1 MHLEYFAVGSCAL
14 LLLSFPIVFSAMYK
28 KLDAAERYM
37 QYSTYIVGCR
47 HTFRH
52 FHFEGRPQ
60 RVFAM
65 ATVILIPKVIQWRG
79 MVLVED
85 VEKIPR
91 HLKYWM
97 VIPTLVTF
105 LALIG
110 ITITGL
116 LVQTGRL

>member
-1 MHLEYFAVGSCAL
+1 MKYFAVGSFVL
-14 LLLSFPIVFSAMYK
+14 LLLSFPLLFSAMYK

-37 QYSTYIVGCR
+37 PYSTFIVGCR

-85 VEKIPR
+85 VQKIPL

-97 VIPTLVTF
+97 VIPTLATF
-105 LALIG
+105 LGLIG
-110 ITITGL
+110 ICITGL
-116 LVQTGRL
+116 LVESDII

>member
-1 MHLEYFAVGSCAL
+1 MYLEYFAVGSFAL
-14 LLLSFPIVFSAMYK
+14 LLLNFPIVFSAMYK

-37 QYSTYIVGCR
+37 QYSSFIVGYR

-52 FHFEGRPQ
+52 APFEGRPQ

-79 MVLVED
+79 MVLLED

-91 HLKYWM
+91 NLKYWM
-97 VIPTLVTF
+97 VIPTLFTYLCATCLAITGF
-105 LALIG
+105 LAP
-110 ITITGL
+110 
-116 LVQTGRL
+116 

>member
-1 MHLEYFAVGSCAL
+1 MYLEYFVLSSGGL
-14 LLLSFPIVFSAMYK
+14 LLLSFPIVFFAMFK

-37 QYSTYIVGCR
+37 QYSSFIVGCR

-52 FHFEGRPQ
+52 TPFEGRPQ
-60 RVFAM
+60 RVYAM
-65 ATVILIPKVIQWRG
+65 ATLILVPRVIQWRG

-97 VIPTLVTF
+97 VVPTFVTCIS
-105 LALIG
+105 LLG
-110 ITITGL
+110 LTISWFFISD
-116 LVQTGRL
+116 

>member
-1 MHLEYFAVGSCAL
+1 MNQEYFAVGSFAL
-14 LLLSFPIVFSAMYK
+14 LLLSFPIIFSAMYK

-37 QYSTYIVGCR
+37 KYSTFIVGCR

-52 FHFEGRPQ
+52 AHFEGRPQ

-65 ATVILIPKVIQWRG
+65 ATVILIPKIFQWRG

-85 VEKIPR
+85 VEKIPPR
-91 HLKYWM
+91 LKYWM
-97 VIPTLVTF
+97 VIPTLVTC

-110 ITITGL
+110 IAITGML
-116 LVQTGRL
+116 IVD

>member
-1 MHLEYFAVGSCAL
+1 MYLEYFAVGSCVL

-37 QYSTYIVGCR
+37 QYSTFIVGCR

-52 FHFEGRPQ
+52 THFEGRPQ

-65 ATVILIPKVIQWRG
+65 ATVIVIPRIIQRRG

-85 VEKIPR
+85 VEQIPR

-97 VIPTLVTF
+97 VIPTLVTC
-105 LALIG
+105 LSLIG
-110 ITITGL
+110 ITITGFL
-116 LVQTGRL
+116 IEN

>member
-1 MHLEYFAVGSCAL
+1 MYKEYFAVGSCIL
-14 LLLSFPIVFSAMYK
+14 LILSFPTLYSAMYK

-65 ATVILIPKVIQWRG
+65 ATVILIPKIVQWRG

-85 VEKIPR
+85 VDP
-91 HLKYWM
+91 
-97 VIPTLVTF
+97 PPDTSS
-105 LALIG
+105 
-110 ITITGL
+110 TGL
-116 LVQTGRL
+116 LSPLSLPIYLL

>member
-1 MHLEYFAVGSCAL
+1 MYEEYFAVGSFAL

-37 QYSTYIVGCR
+37 QYSTFIVGCR

-52 FHFEGRPQ
+52 AHFEGRPQ

-65 ATVILIPKVIQWRG
+65 ATVILIPKIIQWRG

-97 VIPTLVTF
+97 VIPTLFTCLSATCLAITGF
-105 LALIG
+105 LAP
-110 ITITGL
+110 
-116 LVQTGRL
+116 

>member
-1 MHLEYFAVGSCAL
+1 MHFEYFMLSSCAL
-14 LLLSFPIVFSAMYK
+14 LLLSFPFVFSAMFK

-37 QYSTYIVGCR
+37 KYSSFIVGCR

-52 FHFEGRPQ
+52 APFEGRPQ

-79 MVLVED
+79 MVLVDD
-85 VEKIPR
+85 VAKIPR

-97 VIPTLVTF
+97 VIPTLVTCF
-105 LALIG
+105 SLIG
-110 ITITGL
+110 IAITGL
-116 LVQTGRL
+116 LIKD

>member
-1 MHLEYFAVGSCAL
+1 MYLEYFAVGSFAL
-14 LLLSFPIVFSAMYK
+14 LLLSFPILFSAMYQ
-28 KLDAAERYM
+28 KLDAAEHCM

-52 FHFEGRPQ
+52 FLFEGRPL

-65 ATVILIPKVIQWRG
+65 ATVILIPKIIQWRG

-91 HLKYWM
+91 NLKYWM

-105 LALIG
+105 LAVIG
-110 ITITGL
+110 ICITGL
-116 LVQTGRL
+116 LVESEII